1 MVNTM
6 SKKRLQSRKSL
17 NFFINAIKKGINH
30 IKPYDLILNNLKID
44 KNLLYIKDKVYDL
57 RDYENIH
64 LISVGKGAV
73 SFYKGLKKI
82 FKNKKY
88 YALVVSYKSEYFE
101 DDNMEFLSASHP
113 IPDENSLRAGLRII
127 EYAKKNIKKND
138 LVIFSISGGAS
149 SMLVAPQEGLL
160 LEDKIVVNKLL
171 LSSGA
176 DINEINCI
184 RKHLSAIKGGRLAE
198 LVYPAKLIS
207 LILSDITESPLE
219 NIGSGPSI
227 GDSSTLNDVKRIIKK
242 YNLYE
247 KLPKS
252 VKDFI
257 NNSSKETLPPNSK
270 KFKKNEH
277 FLLGDNFILLDYL
290 KNYFESKGL
299 SSYILTS
306 RDMGEAKEVAKIYSG
321 IIKEIISTNNP
332 FKRPLVLLTGGEIT
346 VTLKNKEG
354 KGGRNQEIVMRI
366 LEEIKDIKEKYL
378 VLSIGT
384 DGLDG
389 PTDAAGAYI
398 NENTIKKIKRLDLEI
413 SKYSETNN
421 SYLFF
426 DKLNQ
431 LIKFGPTGTNV
442 MDIRLFY
449 LP

>member
-17 NFFINAIKKGINH
+17 NFFINAIKKGINNV
-30 IKPYDLILNNLKID
+30 KPYNLILNNLKID
-44 KNLLYIKDKVYDL
+44 KNLLYIKNKVYDL
-57 RDYENIH
+57 KDYEKIH

-82 FKNKKY
+82 FKDKNY
-88 YALVVSYKSEYFE
+88 YALIVSYESEYFE
-101 DDNMEFLSASHP
+101 DKNMQFLPASHP
-113 IPDENSLRAGLRII
+113 IPDKNSLKAGLRVI
-127 EYAKKNIKKND
+127 EYAKNNINKND
-138 LVIFSISGGAS
+138 LVIFAISGGAS
-149 SMLVAPQEGLL
+149 SMLVAPQKGLL
-160 LEDKIVVNKLL
+160 LEDKIIVNRLL

-176 DINEINCI
+176 DINEINSI
-184 RKHLSAIKGGRLAE
+184 RKHLSAIKGGRFAE

-207 LILSDITESPLE
+207 LILSDIIESPLE

-227 GDSSTLNDVKRIIKK
+227 GDSSTFKDVKRIINK
-242 YNLYE
+242 YNLFQ
-247 KLPKS
+247 KLPEN
-252 VKDFI
+252 VKLFI
-257 NNSSKETLPPNSK
+257 NNSSRETLPPNSK

-290 KNYFESKGL
+290 KNYFKSKGL
-299 SSYILTS
+299 KSYILTS
-306 RDMGEAKEVAKIYSG
+306 RDMGEAKEVAKLYSG

-332 FKRPLVLLTGGEIT
+332 FKRPVVLLTGGEIT
-346 VTLKNKEG
+346 VTLKNKSG

-366 LEEIKDIKEKYL
+366 LEEMKAIKDKYL

-398 NENTIKKIKRLDLEI
+398 DEKTINKIKRLDLKI
-413 SKYSETNN
+413 SKYSKTNN

-426 DKLNQ
+426 EKINQ
-431 LIKFGPTGTNV
+431 LIKLGPTGTNV

>member
-17 NFFINAIKKGINH
+17 DFFISAIKKGINH
-30 IKPYDLILNNLKID
+30 VKPYNLILNNLKID
-44 KNLLYIKDKVYDL
+44 KNLLYIKDKLYDL
-57 RDYENIH
+57 RDYKNIH

-73 SFYKGLKKI
+73 SFYKGLKRI
-82 FKNKKY
+82 FKNRNY
-88 YALVVSYKSEYFE
+88 YALIVSYESEYFE
-101 DDNMEFLSASHP
+101 DNNMEFLPASHP

-127 EYAKKNIKKND
+127 EYAKNNIKEND

-160 LEDKIVVNKLL
+160 LEDKIVVNRLL

-207 LILSDITESPLE
+207 LILSDIIESPLE

-227 GDSSTLNDVKRIIKK
+227 GDSSTFNDVKRIIKK
-242 YNLYE
+242 YNLSE
-247 KLPKS
+247 KLPEN
-252 VKDFI
+252 VKAFI
-257 NNSSKETLPPNSK
+257 NNSSIETLPPNSK
-270 KFKKNEH
+270 KFKKNDH

-290 KNYFESKGL
+290 KNYFKSKGL
-299 SSYILTS
+299 KSYILTS
-306 RDMGEAKEVAKIYSG
+306 RDMGEAKEVAKLYSG
-321 IIKEIISTNNP
+321 IIKEIISSGNP
-332 FKRPLVLLTGGEIT
+332 FKKPVILLTGGEIT
-346 VTLKNKEG
+346 VTLKNKDG

-366 LEEIKDIKEKYL
+366 LEEIKDIKDKYF
-378 VLSIGT
+378 VLSVGT

-389 PTDAAGAYI
+389 PTDAAGGYVD
-398 NENTIKKIKRLDLEI
+398 ENTIKKIRKLDLEI
-413 SKYSETNN
+413 SKYSESNN

-426 DKLNQ
+426 EKIDQ
-431 LIKFGPTGTNV
+431 LIKIGPTGTNV